1 MKILI
6 VDDDPILARILNEI
20 LRDWNHEPVVAVD
33 GLAALKI
40 LREENAPSLMILDW
54 QLPVMTGVELCRY
67 VRKSHENPYV
77 YIIVLTSN
85 QAKDGLVEALE
96 AGADD
101 FIVKPFD
108 REELR
113 VRIHSAVR
121 ILELQETLLSRA
133 RNDSLTSLLNHG
145 AILEEL
151 SREFSRCR
159 RERKPVSILL
169 ADIDHFK
176 AINDTYGHQ
185 SGDAVLRAVSTRLL
199 STFRF
204 YDHIGRYGGEEFL
217 VVLPGCNITDAHHL
231 SDRLRQRV
239 SSESVELPG
248 RSIEFTISIGIACI
262 EDFETSSPQLL
273 VRAADEALYKAKQ
286 RGRNRIEISSTTAT
300 VEQS

>member
-108 REELR
+108 REEL
-113 VRIHSAVR
+113 
-121 ILELQETLLSRA
+121 
-133 RNDSLTSLLNHG
+133 
-145 AILEEL
+145 
-151 SREFSRCR
+151 
-159 RERKPVSILL
+159 
-169 ADIDHFK
+169 
-176 AINDTYGHQ
+176 
-185 SGDAVLRAVSTRLL
+185 
-199 STFRF
+199 
-204 YDHIGRYGGEEFL
+204 
-217 VVLPGCNITDAHHL
+217 
-231 SDRLRQRV
+231 
-239 SSESVELPG
+239 
-248 RSIEFTISIGIACI
+248 
-262 EDFETSSPQLL
+262 
-273 VRAADEALYKAKQ
+273 
-286 RGRNRIEISSTTAT
+286 
-300 VEQS
+300 